1 MSDFLKGTGVALATP
16 FLEDGTIDF
25 DGVTKL
31 VEYCIEGKIE
41 YLVVMG
47 TTAESVVLSK
57 EEKSKLIQ
65 HIITVND
72 KRLPLVIGIG
82 GNNTEAVKNEIT
94 TTDLSAFD
102 AILSVV
108 PMYNRPTQYGIYQH
122 YSAINNCTP
131 LPILLYNVPSRTG
144 VNMTA
149 ETTLKLANLQ
159 NIIGIKEAVNDFSQ
173 VLKILKDKPNDFLV
187 ISGDD
192 MLALPTVTAGGA
204 GVISVVG
211 QGIPKHFSEMIRLGL
226 EGNTDKAYAKLYEI
240 VPLIDYAFAEGNPAG
255 IKNILKHKQICDDAV
270 RLPLV
275 AVSDTLSDHI
285 KNFLDNMS

>member
-16 FLEDGTIDF
+16 FLSDGAIDF

-31 VEYCIEGKIE
+31 VEYCIEGGVE

-57 EEKSKLIQ
+57 EEKAKLVD
-65 HIITVND
+65 HIVAVND

-82 GNNTEAVKNEIT
+82 GNNTEAIKTEILES
-94 TTDLSAFD
+94 DLSEFD

-108 PMYNRPTQYGIYQH
+108 PMYNRPTQEGIYQH
-122 YSAINNCTP
+122 YLALNDCTP

-144 VNMTA
+144 ANMTA
-149 ETTLKLANLQ
+149 ETTLRLAKLK
-159 NIIGIKEAVNDFSQ
+159 NIAGIKEAVGDFGQ
-173 VLKILKDKPNDFLV
+173 VLKILKDKPKDFLV

-192 MLALPTVTAGGA
+192 MLALPAVAAGGA

-211 QGIPKHFSEMIRLGL
+211 QGVPGHFSEMIRLGL
-226 EGNTDKAYAKLYEI
+226 QGKTEQAFSKLYQLI
-240 VPLIDYAFAEGNPAG
+240 PLIDYAFEEGNPAG
-255 IKNILKHKQICDDAV
+255 IKNILKHKQICDDGV

-275 AVSDTLSDHI
+275 PVSDELSNKI
-285 KNFLDNMS
+285 KSFLDKLS